1 MGGPLIRP
9 GAQEGLT
16 LVSVL
21 GVNGLPLLVW
31 GLGGGGG
38 ALAESNQD
46 QQEGA
51 WPFTPVYPDTP
62 LA

>member
-21 GVNGLPLLVW
+21 EVNGLPLLVW
-31 GLGGGGG
+31 GLGRG
-38 ALAESNQD
+38 ALVESNQD
-46 QQEGA
+46 QQEGS